1 MDYDDGNLEGN
12 QEYTDQVI
20 HQLRQEEN
28 FDDPELA
35 AAIAASLEQM
45 KLDEKNDQNK
55 ENIDQEEEQKVPH
68 DDAKQKEY
76 LLDIMSGGEDSSK
89 KEVLNNSKHLVID
102 SNVEE

>member
-45 KLDEKNDQNK
+45 KLDENNDQNK
-55 ENIDQEEEQKVPH
+55 ENIEQEEEQKVPQ
-68 DDAKQKEY
+68 DDAK
-76 LLDIMSGGEDSSK
+76 
-89 KEVLNNSKHLVID
+89 
-102 SNVEE
+102 

>member
-1 MDYDDGNLEGN
+1 M
-12 QEYTDQVI
+12 
-20 HQLRQEEN
+20 
-28 FDDPELA
+28 
-35 AAIAASLEQM
+35 
-45 KLDEKNDQNK
+45 
-55 ENIDQEEEQKVPH
+55 PH